1 MEENIHEWRNIRQ
14 KYKEN
19 THHVVVRLFLL
30 LLLGRLSRSGA
41 TSRGCRSSRRARTTS
56 TDVGKEL
63 LDVLA
68 LESLGEEG
76 CPDWLELDVGR
87 VRQREDFLRL

>member
-1 MEENIHEWRNIRQ
+1 MNRLVEETES
-14 KYKEN
+14 
-19 THHVVVRLFLL
+19 HVLVGLL
-30 LLLGRLSRSGA
+30 LLLLLLLLLRCLSRSGA
-41 TSRGCRSSRRARTTS
+41 ASRGCRSSRRARTTS

-76 CPDWLELDVGR
+76 CPDGLELDVGR
-87 VRQREDFLRL
+87 GGQREDFLRL